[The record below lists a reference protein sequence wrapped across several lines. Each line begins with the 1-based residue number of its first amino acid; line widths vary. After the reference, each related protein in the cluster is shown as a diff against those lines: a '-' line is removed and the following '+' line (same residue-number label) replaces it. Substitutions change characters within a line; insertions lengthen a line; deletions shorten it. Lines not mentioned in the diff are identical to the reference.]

1 MQEISAPSSVQPA
14 AIPEGEELRLGTDL
28 RVSGGHQP
36 VTRIKYPIGQL
47 VLRALAT
54 EVRMTLRDLS
64 GYTKLLANL
73 LVLAYNVHWF
83 VARNYYSTSEV
94 SASVD
99 K

>member
-1 MQEISAPSSVQPA
+1 MQRSTIQEDEEVGADVDQP
-14 AIPEGEELRLGTDL
+14 G
-28 RVSGGHQP
+28 SGGHQP

-83 VARNYYSTSEV
+83 VARNYYSTS
-94 SASVD
+94 VD